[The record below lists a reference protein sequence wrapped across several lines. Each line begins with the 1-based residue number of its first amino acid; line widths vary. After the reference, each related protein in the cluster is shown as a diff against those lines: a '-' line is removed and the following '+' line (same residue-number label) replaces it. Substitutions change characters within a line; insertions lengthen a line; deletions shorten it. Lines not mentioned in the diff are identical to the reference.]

1 MKVLQKG
8 LKENLAENPAIKN
21 NPQNTINELIV
32 TLRIKDIIKNIIIV
46 YTSQPF
52 TFMQDD
58 KIDILKLENILELKN
73 ILKLKKIYINI
84 NNDIKIFKIII
95 KNNLLINLSILNQIK
110 DIMTP
115 P

>member
-84 NNDIKIFKIII
+84 NNC
-95 KNNLLINLSILNQIK
+95 
-110 DIMTP
+110 
-115 P
+115 